1 VKYRLTVTLPGNIQP
16 IERGPRFADPLNQAL
31 KAEGIGETSDE
42 GTQMGV
48 VDGRVVVI
56 AADIEV
62 NVSDLGRGLAMIRR
76 VLRAADAPAGTTIT
90 EHAATKVVHQL

>member
-1 VKYRLTVTLPGNIQP
+1 MKYRLTVTLPGNIQP
-16 IERGPRFADPLNQAL
+16 IERGARFADPLNQAL

-42 GTQMGV
+42 GTQMGI
-48 VDGRVVVI
+48 VDGRAVVV

-62 NVSDLGRGLAMIRR
+62 NVTDLGRGLAMIRR

-90 EHAATKVVHQL
+90 EHATTKVVHRL

>member
-1 VKYRLTVTLPGNIQP
+1 MLPGNIQP
-16 IERGPRFADPLNQAL
+16 IERGVRFADPLNRAL
-31 KAEGIGETSDE
+31 KAEGVGETGDE
-42 GTQMGV
+42 GTQMGI
-48 VDGRVVVI
+48 VDGSVVVV

-62 NVSDLGRGLAMIRR
+62 AVSDLGRGLAIIRR

>member
-1 VKYRLTVTLPGNIQP
+1 MHRLTVTLPGNVQP

-31 KAEGIGETSDE
+31 KAEGIGETGDE
-42 GTQMGV
+42 GTQLGI
-48 VDGRVVVI
+48 VDGRAVVV

-62 NVSDLGRGLAMIRR
+62 TVSDLGRGLAMIRR

-90 EHAATKVVHQL
+90 EHAATNVVHQL

>member
-1 VKYRLTVTLPGNIQP
+1 MIHRLTITIPGDVQP

-42 GTQMGV
+42 GTQMGI
-48 VDGRVVVI
+48 VDGRVVVV

-62 NVSDLGRGLAMIRR
+62 NVTDLGRGLAMIRR

-90 EHAATKVVHQL
+90 EHAATKVVHRL